1 MSTAKQQHIKAKLG
15 LLTDAKESAKK
26 HMKDKARQ
34 MDSFC
39 RRGVKKQDYLM
50 TSQRR
55 KVIKFHASRYKLV
68 TMGVCK

>member
-1 MSTAKQQHIKAKLG
+1 MSTAKQQRIKAKLG

-39 RRGVKKQDYLM
+39 RRGVKKQ
-50 TSQRR
+50 
-55 KVIKFHASRYKLV
+55 
-68 TMGVCK
+68 

>member
-39 RRGVKKQDYLM
+39 RRGVKKQ
-50 TSQRR
+50 
-55 KVIKFHASRYKLV
+55 
-68 TMGVCK
+68 